1 MRLGVNLGYWGRGV
15 TGADQVALAR
25 EADRLGYDSVWV
37 AEAYGSDSPSVL
49 AWVGALTER
58 IGLGSAVMQIPGRTP
73 AMTAMTAAT
82 IDTLSGGRF
91 RLGLGVSGPQVS
103 EGWHGVPFRSP
114 LGRTREYVEIV
125 RAGIRRQTVTSAG
138 PHYPLPLPDG
148 PGKALRL
155 SARTAREDIPV
166 YLAAVGPKNL
176 ELTGEIA
183 DGWLAIFFSPDHAT
197 DLLTTI
203 ERGRR
208 TGGRAADEAAP
219 MTGFDVVATT
229 PVVLV
234 DDVAEAASHVRDYC
248 ALYIGGM
255 GSREQNFYNQLA
267 CRMGFE
273 RDAELIQDL
282 YLAGRPR
289 EAAEAV
295 PLEFIDETALLGSPR
310 RVAERLRRYEE
321 AGVTTLSI
329 ATGGGMSRDQALA
342 TIGAVARI
350 ADLDPGTPA

>member
-1 MRLGVNLGYWGRGV
+1 MRIGVNLGYWGRGV
-15 TGADQVALAR
+15 TGGDQVALAR

-82 IDTLSGGRF
+82 IDGLSGGRF

-103 EGWHGVPFRSP
+103 EGWHGVPFKSP

-125 RAGIRRQTVTSAG
+125 RAAVRRETVSSPG

-155 SARTAREDIPV
+155 SARTARDDIPV

-183 DGWLAIFFSPDHAT
+183 DGWLAIFFSPDHAD
-197 DLLTTI
+197 DLLGAI
-203 ERGRR
+203 RRGRR
-208 TGGRAADEAAP
+208 AGERGSEPDVMA
-219 MTGFDVVATT
+219 GFDVVATT

-234 DDVAEAASHVRDYC
+234 DDVEQAASHVRDYC

-267 CRMGFE
+267 ARMGFE
-273 RDAELIQDL
+273 REAELIQDL

-289 EAAEAV
+289 EAAQAV

-329 ATGGGMSRDQALA
+329 ATGGGMTRDQALA
-342 TIGAVARI
+342 TLGAVAQI
-350 ADLDPGTPA
+350 ADLRP